1 VYSGGGICSVVVGIG
16 KKGSHV
22 ALDLVYTLK
31 AFQFLNA
38 NLPQKDTTLKNAWI
52 SGGGYVLQ
60 KMDFML
66 PIDRC
71 CL

>member
-1 VYSGGGICSVVVGIG
+1 MFCCRDWEEGFARRSLFGL
-16 KKGSHV
+16 H
-22 ALDLVYTLK
+22 LK

-60 KMDFML
+60 KMDYKL